1 MVTRTGLVVKKSCF
15 PPQIDD
21 ENGSRRQ
28 KNLFSASNRRREQG
42 SSSKN
47 LVSRLKSA
55 TRTGLVVKKPCFPP
69 QIGDENRARRQKILF
84 PASNRRRDSGS
95 SSKNLVS
102 RRKSATRTGLVA
114 KNCCSLPKN
123 GDEIQARRQ
132 KTLFPASNRRREQG
146 SSSKNLVS
154 RLKSATRTGL
164 VAKKT
169 CFPPQIG
176 DENRARR
183 QKTLFPAS
191 KRRREQGS
199 SPKKLVSRLKSAT
212 RTGLV
217 AKNCCSLTKNGDE
230 IQARRQKNLFP
241 AANR

>member
-1 MVTRTGLVVKKSCF
+1 LF
-15 PPQIDD
+15 P
-21 ENGSRRQ
+21 
-28 KNLFSASNRRREQG
+28 ASNRRREQG

-55 TRTGLVVKKPCFPP
+55 TRTGLVVKKSCFPP
-69 QIGDENRARRQKILF
+69 QI
-84 PASNRRRDSGS
+84 
-95 SSKNLVS
+95 
-102 RRKSATRTGLVA
+102 
-114 KNCCSLPKN
+114 

-132 KTLFPASNRRREQG
+132 KTLFPAANQRRERG
-146 SSSKNLVS
+146 SSPKIAVPYRKTVTRFRLV
-154 RLKSATRTGL
+154 
-164 VAKKT
+164 VKKP

-191 KRRREQGS
+191 NRRREQGS

-217 AKNCCSLTKNGDE
+217 VKKPCFPPQNGDE
-230 IQARRQKNLFP
+230 NRARRQKNLFP
-241 AANR
+241 ASNRRREQGSSPKIAVP